1 MDYFKRAAQASS
13 NAARRVSNKARGI
26 TPEQRAAA
34 NLNKLQREWMSITS
48 GPQKNALQIK
58 VNAARAKLVN
68 VKKVAA
74 NAAAAAAANA
84 SLSPLN
90 KINIKIREA
99 EAEAAIKKAQHP
111 DASNAWGTS
120 ILSASD
126 RKSIY
131 DDELRSIDKVEKL
144 KKEKAKL
151 EKEKADK
158 EAAAKAAAAKKA
170 VNNARK
176 AANKDAV
183 NLEKAAKNAQKNA
196 EKAGAP
202 VKSWREYLPSVSR
215 PSMPK
220 FSVPKF
226 STPTFLTRSKSSAV
240 NSKTR
245 NYNCRCTRKNT
256 PVGNN
261 ASRAALLAEAN
272 IANAE
277 ANRLEAEAAKLQAEA
292 AELAAASNV
301 PAASNKM
308 RKGNTMPK
316 ELQKPN
322 RFVQKL
328 NAISENAEEVEGGK
342 RRSKRSTARRNKRKR
357 GTRRN

>member
-68 VKKVAA
+68 VQKVAA

-99 EAEAAIKKAQHP
+99 ETEAAIKKAQHP

-131 DDELRSIDKVEKL
+131 NDELRSIEKVEKL
-144 KKEKAKL
+144 KKEKAIL
-151 EKEKADK
+151 EKEKVDK
-158 EAAAKAAAAKKA
+158 EAAAAKKA
-170 VNNARK
+170 VDNAKK
-176 AANKDAV
+176 AANREAN
-183 NLEKAAKNAQKNA
+183 NLEKAARQAKANA

-202 VKSWREYLPSVSR
+202 VKSWREYLPSIPR

-220 FSVPKF
+220 FSM
-226 STPTFLTRSKSSAV
+226 PTFLTRSKSSAV

-277 ANRLEAEAAKLQAEA
+277 ADRLEAEAAKLQAEA

-301 PAASNKM
+301 SAPSNKM

-328 NAISENAEEVEGGK
+328 NVISENGEEVEGGK
-342 RRSKRSTARRNKRKR
+342 RKRTTARRNKRKR